1 MLPLTTSSEE
11 KCCAT
16 IQITAVKL
24 AVYQV
29 TFSFFFQAE
38 QAVLQLVS
46 FLYNFLPENDQHVS
60 SHLDG
65 GMAVYMFFLVASL
78 QN

>member
-1 MLPLTTSSEE
+1 MLRDDPNNGREASCLPSD
-11 KCCAT
+11 
-16 IQITAVKL
+16 
-24 AVYQV
+24 
-29 TFSFFFQAE
+29 FFFFFQAE

-65 GMAVYMFFLVASL
+65 GMAVYMFLSVASL